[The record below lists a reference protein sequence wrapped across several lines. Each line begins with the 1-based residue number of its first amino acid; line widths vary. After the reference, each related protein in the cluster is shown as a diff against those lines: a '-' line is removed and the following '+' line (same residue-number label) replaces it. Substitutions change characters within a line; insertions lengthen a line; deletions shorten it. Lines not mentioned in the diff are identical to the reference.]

1 MRPRR
6 WRLLAAVLGGLAVV
20 AAGVLAGPALLD
32 AADPDALWNIVHGL
46 CVPHQQ
52 IGLDPAPC
60 AIVSLGSPRAPGYAV
75 LKDRDGRTQY
85 LLIPTDKI
93 TGIED
98 PQLLRPGSEAY
109 LVQAWAFRAL
119 DLARLGHTLP
129 DRDMSL
135 AINSEHGRTQNQL
148 HIHIDCVRR
157 DVRDALARDQA
168 SIGPELKPMSE
179 PLAGHVYQAM
189 AIPAPELVRTNL
201 FRRLA
206 RTVPEGSMGRETL
219 VVIGA
224 TLPSGQPGFDVLVD
238 RADPA
243 AGDVA
248 SGEQLQDHDCALGAD
263 QTPTG

>member
-1 MRPRR
+1 MKGRP
-6 WRLLAAVLGGLAVV
+6 WRLLAAALGCVAVV

-46 CVPHQQ
+46 CVPHQE
-52 IGLDPAPC
+52 IGLNPAPC
-60 AIVSLGSPRAPGYAV
+60 AVVSLGSPQAPGYAV
-75 LKDRDGRTQY
+75 LKDRDGQTQY

-98 PQLLRPGSEAY
+98 TQLLKPDSEAY
-109 LVQAWAFRAL
+109 LVHAWAFRAL
-119 DLARLGHTLP
+119 DFARIGHALP

-148 HIHIDCVRR
+148 HIHIDCVRQS
-157 DVRDALARDQA
+157 VRDALARDQD

-179 PLAGHVYQAM
+179 PLAGHVYEAM
-189 AIPAPELVRTNL
+189 AIPAPDLERTNL
-201 FRRLA
+201 FRLLA

-224 TLPSGQPGFDVLVD
+224 TLVSGQPGFDVLVD

-243 AGDVA
+243 QGDVA
-248 SGEQLQDHDCALGAD
+248 SGEQLQDHDCALSTD
-263 QTPTG
+263 QT